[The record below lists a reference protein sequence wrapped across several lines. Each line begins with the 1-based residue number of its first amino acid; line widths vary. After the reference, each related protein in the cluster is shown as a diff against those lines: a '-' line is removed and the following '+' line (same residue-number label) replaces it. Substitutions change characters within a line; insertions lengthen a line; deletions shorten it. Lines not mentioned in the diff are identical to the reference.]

1 MDKAKYS
8 ATKSCVNIITILFTD
23 CKREQ
28 VDFTQPLPNLFGQSA
43 KFWQRILQDKKV
55 FENFEIG
62 VDKTNRLW
70 YSVLATRLDE
80 PNRFAELR
88 CTRKAEA
95 AARAAVKNRICHG
108 RAAELCLVIP
118 KFVVARPLHLAHA
131 RPLCGLKAPLG
142 LSLLRKRQFLHSI
155 LFFQVSCG
163 FCLLPRL
170 DARHGV

>member
-70 YSVLATRLDE
+70 YSVLATRLDK
-80 PNRFAELR
+80 PNRFVELR

-95 AARAAVKNRICHG
+95 AAR
-108 RAAELCLVIP
+108 
-118 KFVVARPLHLAHA
+118 
-131 RPLCGLKAPLG
+131 
-142 LSLLRKRQFLHSI
+142 LL
-155 LFFQVSCG
+155 
-163 FCLLPRL
+163 
-170 DARHGV
+170 